1 MSALNRN
8 NIQDRLKLISK
19 ISALILGAIGT
30 IVIAGWLLNIPL
42 FKSILPNSI
51 SMKFNTAICFALSGI
66 ALGLLNKDK
75 DSFLQKVFLFS
86 CLFFILLLSSVNLYE
101 HFFDKNT
108 GIDELLMK
116 DDLSLVETL
125 YPGRM
130 APFTAIDFVLSVIA
144 FLTLFLKL
152 PNYKI
157 ANTIALFLFATSLF
171 SICEYLYNVEVF
183 ANILFNTKM
192 AIHTSIGFFALS
204 IGLLT
209 AQGEKGII
217 IFFTSDTIGGT
228 IARRLIPLVIF
239 LLLFFGWVQLQG
251 EKLGWYEEAF
261 GEALFSILN
270 ILILVIII
278 LWNVNRL
285 IFEETRRKTAEE
297 KKMEAYARIRILSL
311 AIEQSPVT
319 TIITD
324 LSGNIVYVN
333 PTFTKTSG
341 YTSEE
346 ATGKNPR
353 ILKTEF
359 KTPLE
364 YKEMWDTI
372 LSGQDWSGIFQN
384 KKKNGALYWES
395 AVISPVKNEAGLI
408 THFLAVKE
416 DITERKLADE
426 KRKKDEQ
433 KLKEH
438 AELLVSKNIQLTDFC
453 NIVSHNLRGPMVNIS
468 MLIDFIENAKNE
480 KERTEMLEKLKPVIT
495 NLNESFNELVE
506 SLQVRNDH
514 ELKSEK
520 ISLEDALQKILYG
533 MEAEISMYDANIGID
548 ITNAP
553 VINFPAKYLKSI
565 LFNLINN
572 SLKYRSPERKP
583 IIKINT
589 KKINDS
595 IILSIADN
603 GLGIDLKMHQ
613 KNLFKIRKVFHEHP
627 DAKGFGLFMTKTQVE
642 AMGGKIWVESTPD
655 AGATFFIEFK
665 DQNK

>member
-1 MSALNRN
+1 M
-8 NIQDRLKLISK
+8 
-19 ISALILGAIGT
+19 
-30 IVIAGWLLNIPL
+30 
-42 FKSILPNSI
+42 
-51 SMKFNTAICFALSGI
+51 
-66 ALGLLNKDK
+66 
-75 DSFLQKVFLFS
+75 
-86 CLFFILLLSSVNLYE
+86 
-101 HFFDKNT
+101 
-108 GIDELLMK
+108 
-116 DDLSLVETL
+116 
-125 YPGRM
+125 
-130 APFTAIDFVLSVIA
+130 
-144 FLTLFLKL
+144 
-152 PNYKI
+152 
-157 ANTIALFLFATSLF
+157 
-171 SICEYLYNVEVF
+171 
-183 ANILFNTKM
+183 
-192 AIHTSIGFFALS
+192 
-204 IGLLT
+204 
-209 AQGEKGII
+209 
-217 IFFTSDTIGGT
+217 
-228 IARRLIPLVIF
+228 
-239 LLLFFGWVQLQG
+239 FFGWVQLQG